1 MNLEERVE
9 KIEKQLNTVHYRE
22 PKVALLVSQKT
33 YNAIIDQIIELE
45 SGGLEITEESNERI
59 RKNSPQ

>member
-9 KIEKQLNTVHYRE
+9 KIEKQLNGVHYQE

-45 SGGLEITEESNERI
+45 SGGLEITEE
-59 RKNSPQ
+59 

>member
-22 PKVALLVSQKT
+22 PKVALLVSEST
-33 YNAIIDQIIELE
+33 FHAIIDQVIELE
-45 SGGLEITEESNERI
+45 SGGLEITDTKRSAI
-59 RKNSPQ
+59 HL